1 MEAESRARCVRRWQ
15 ALGLTR
21 DEALALYNDATVGA
35 PHPDVTPSLQNPI
48 KFVQAAMGTGKSLV
62 GERLHGMALDHL
74 RRDMEAP
81 LPIYLESRPSPNGLR
96 EAIIKSASALGDPTR
111 QGATVVIDDQINHE
125 SASIFELLDDARY
138 LAELWPQTTF
148 AVLNRPLTDVSR
160 IPEAVNLPNLSEE
173 ETQSLVS
180 RLNGHIAYR
189 LPYTLKEAIG
199 RPLFAIL
206 LAIATRQ
213 NENIVP
219 QSRGELLSDLV
230 RHALGLKQG
239 KQSPLQEILERLSIA
254 VLSRGG
260 PVPTIEIID
269 ADELP
274 NLIKSGLIVHQQG
287 TIRFVLD
294 IFLEWFAAQAM
305 TKGLIIPEQLL
316 ADERLLE
323 RWFFALVMF
332 VAESSHADVTT
343 FLAPLT
349 RQNPT
354 MASQI
359 IREALE
365 SSSNRAL
372 FEEDQTQ
379 PPTYDECGKRLRE
392 TMQAWADGL
401 GPLKQLIAPVDNQ
414 GKVLPVG
421 VVVGRSIFARSWYGG
436 SEAKPSVVELPSE
449 LVAPGDFIQSFFSI
463 GTGWKSCVWN
473 GVGTAPGWAWNE
485 TRRELSSKL
494 AEIIRAKGFPL
505 EGELRGGPL
514 WKEII
519 WVVALRVV
527 GYGSLWM
534 QPVSLDIIGKRL
546 DEVPE
551 ANAVTLSSGRIFSLL
566 PLREE
571 VARLRVKGESELVP
585 PYPGPDEYSPDGW
598 LRDPITG
605 KKTQPEFGTVGSPFY
620 DNFSDEGL
628 AAHVSAIYGAAL
640 CGYEQLV
647 QTWLP
652 SFASRLNTSVLLP
665 VRLVGVV
672 QHPWHNRAWGA
683 SIEWYFDPLP
693 FNEQSRI
700 EVHSWSPQENK
711 FLYSEE
717 LMVSLIQRRSA
728 MRPRVAHWLRTSISA
743 RAVSLGDTPAFDLA
757 YEWLKDDL
765 KQAGWLD

>member
-15 ALGLTR
+15 VLGLTR
-21 DEALALYNDATVGA
+21 DEALALYNDAIVGA
-35 PHPDVTPSLQNPI
+35 PHPDVTPSPQNPI
-48 KFVQAAMGTGKSLV
+48 KFVQAAMGTGKSLL
-62 GERLHGMALDHL
+62 GERLHGMALDHF
-74 RRDMEAP
+74 RRDIEAP

-96 EAIIKSASALGDPTR
+96 EAIINSASALGDPNQ
-111 QGATVVIDDQINHE
+111 QGATVVMDDQSNHE

-138 LAELWPQTTF
+138 LTELWPQTTF

-173 ETQSLVS
+173 ETQNLVS

-213 NENIVP
+213 NENIIP

-254 VLSRGG
+254 ILSRGG
-260 PVPTIEIID
+260 PVPIIEIIN
-269 ADELP
+269 ADELSS
-274 NLIKSGLIVHQQG
+274 LIKSGLIVHQQG

-305 TKGLIIPEQLL
+305 AKGLINPEQLL

-332 VAESSHADVTT
+332 VAESSHADVST

-349 RQNPT
+349 RQDPT

-359 IREALE
+359 IREAIE

-379 PPTYDECGKRLRE
+379 PPSYDECGRRLRE

-401 GPLKQLIAPVDNQ
+401 GPLKQLITPIDDQ
-414 GKVLPVG
+414 GEVLTVG

-436 SEAKPSVVELPSE
+436 SEKKPSVVELPSE
-449 LVAPGDFIQSFFSI
+449 LVVPGDFMQRFFSI
-463 GTGWKSCVWN
+463 SNEWKSCVWN

-485 TRRELSSKL
+485 TRRELSGKL
-494 AEIIRAKGFPL
+494 AEIIRIKGFPL

-514 WKEII
+514 WKEMI
-519 WVVALRVV
+519 WVMALRVLS
-527 GYGSLWM
+527 YGSFRM
-534 QPVSLDIIGKRL
+534 QPVSLDILEKHLG
-546 DEVPE
+546 EVPE
-551 ANAVTLSSGRIFSLL
+551 ADATTLFSGRAYSLL
-566 PLREE
+566 PLHEE
-571 VARLRVKGESELVP
+571 VALLRAKGESELPP
-585 PYPGPDEYSPDGW
+585 PYPEPDEYSPNGW
-598 LRDPITG
+598 WRNPITG
-605 KKTQPEFGTVGSPFY
+605 EKTRPEFGTVGSPFC

-628 AAHVSAIYGAAL
+628 TAHVSAIYGAAL
-640 CGYEQLV
+640 LGYEQLV

-652 SFASRLNTSVLLP
+652 SFAPRLNTSALLP
-665 VRLVGVV
+665 ARLVGIV
-672 QHPWHNRAWGA
+672 QHPWHNRDWAP

-693 FNEQSRI
+693 FNEPSRL
-700 EVHSWSPQENK
+700 EVHSWSPQESK
-711 FLYSEE
+711 PFYSEE
-717 LMVSLIQRRSA
+717 IMISLMQRRAA
-728 MRPRVAHWLRTSISA
+728 MRPRVAHWIRTSISS
-743 RAVSLGDTPAFDLA
+743 RVVSFGDTPALDLA

-765 KQAGWLD
+765 KQAEWLN